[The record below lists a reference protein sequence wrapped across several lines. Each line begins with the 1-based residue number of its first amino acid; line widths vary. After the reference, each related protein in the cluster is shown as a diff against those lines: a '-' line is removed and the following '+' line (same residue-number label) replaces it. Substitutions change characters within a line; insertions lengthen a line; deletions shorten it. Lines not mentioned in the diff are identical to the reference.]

1 MRRVTLCLSLLLALP
16 LANVATAQSTTVLGN
31 DNQPLAEGSALLAA
45 GRYEE
50 GIRLTLAGLAL
61 PNNPGDE
68 AAGHS
73 NLCAGYAALKRWPE
87 ALPHCNRSLELDRH
101 NWRTYNNRAAVF
113 VGLELYDLAVTDVNA
128 GLLLDPDS
136 QTLHKS
142 LEVVHEH
149 KEAAQRDRRKQP
161 TST

>member
-1 MRRVTLCLSLLLALP
+1 MFRALMILSSFLA
-16 LANVATAQSTTVLGN
+16 VAAHAQNSTVLGN
-31 DNQPLAEGSALLAA
+31 DNQLLAEGSASLAA

-50 GIRLTLAGLAL
+50 GLRLTLAGLER
-61 PNNPGDE
+61 PNNPNDE
-68 AAGHS
+68 AAAYS

-113 VGLELYDLAVTDVNA
+113 VGLKLYDLAVTDVNS
-128 GLLLDPDS
+128 GLALDPDS
-136 QTLHKS
+136 KTLHKS

-149 KEAAQRDRRKQP
+149 KEAALRDRSKRA

>member
-1 MRRVTLCLSLLLALP
+1 MLRMPLLLSLLLAP
-16 LANVATAQSTTVLGN
+16 LAAIAQSATVLGN
-31 DNQPLAEGSALLAA
+31 DNQLLADGSASLAA

-50 GIRLTLAGLAL
+50 GIRLTLAGLDL

-68 AAGHS
+68 AAAHS

-113 VGLELYDLAVTDVNA
+113 VGLKLYDLAVTDVNA
-128 GLLLDPDS
+128 GLALDPDS

-149 KEAAQRDRRKQP
+149 KEAALRNRRKQP

>member
-1 MRRVTLCLSLLLALP
+1 MLRVALILPLLLLANM
-16 LANVATAQSTTVLGN
+16 ANAQSATVLGN
-31 DNQPLAEGSALLAA
+31 DNQLLAEGSASLAS

-50 GIRLTLAGLAL
+50 GIRLTLAGLAR
-61 PNNPGDE
+61 PNNPVDE
-68 AAGHS
+68 AAAHS

-113 VGLELYDLAVTDVNA
+113 VGLKLYDLAVTDVNA

-136 QTLHKS
+136 QTLLKS

-149 KEAAQRDRRKQP
+149 KAAALRDRRKR
-161 TST
+161 TTTT

>member
-1 MRRVTLCLSLLLALP
+1 MVRSAPPLPLLALFVT
-16 LANVATAQSTTVLGN
+16 NVATAQSATVLGN
-31 DNQPLAEGSALLAA
+31 DNQLLADGSASLAA
-45 GRYEE
+45 ARYEE
-50 GIRLTLAGLAL
+50 GIRLTLAGLER

-68 AAGHS
+68 AAAHS
-73 NLCAGYAALKRWPE
+73 NLCAGYAALKRWTY
-87 ALPHCNRSLELDRH
+87 ALPHCNRSLEIDRQ

-113 VGLELYDLAVTDVNA
+113 VGLKLYDLALTDVNS
-128 GLLLDPDS
+128 GLLLDPES

-149 KEAAQRDRRKQP
+149 KEAALRDRRKQP

>member
-1 MRRVTLCLSLLLALP
+1 MPRMTFLLPLCLALALP
-16 LANVATAQSTTVLGN
+16 GAAGAQSATVLGN
-31 DNQPLAEGSALLAA
+31 DNQLLADGSASLAA

-50 GIRLTLAGLAL
+50 GIRLTLAGLEV
-61 PNNPGDE
+61 PNNPSDE
-68 AAGHS
+68 AAAHS
-73 NLCAGYAALKRWPE
+73 NLCAGYAALKRWSK
-87 ALPHCNRSLELDRH
+87 ALPHCNRSLEIDRH

-113 VGLELYDLAVTDVNA
+113 VGLKLYDLAVTDVNA

-149 KEAAQRDRRKQP
+149 KEAALRDRRKQP
-161 TST
+161 TTT